1 MGKVDYGDTGIEEI
15 LVIDPRGPTEI
26 PLGDL
31 VDNEHI
37 INFTDPTIRVVLAK
51 DEGSKAK
58 PGEVRVEHH
67 VRGKALPPSA
77 VKTRKGCRYELAD
90 GLLRGRND
98 IVVRAGDRE
107 EFHFPLFYRT
117 HVTEWVE
124 SLLKALILV
133 VVVKTFVVQAFFIPT
148 GSMEDTLFPSD
159 YILVEKVSS
168 LFHRPATGD
177 VIVFQYPEDPTKDFI
192 KRKVADAGD
201 RVAVRQKRFL
211 VNGQCMD
218 ERSFAVHKDTRP
230 FVLPQ
235 RDFMPEIEIPPAH
248 SWAQGDNR
256 DNSQDSRFWG
266 PLPDY
271 RLKGRALA
279 IYWPL
284 TRWGLIRPDV
294 GTPRALDDCAPLTVP
309 GQEPE

>member
-1 MGKVDYGDTGIEEI
+1 MGKVDYGDTGIQEI

-26 PLGDL
+26 PLSDL

-37 INFTDPTIRVVLAK
+37 INFTHPTIRVVLA
-51 DEGSKAK
+51 EGEDGKKVHAK
-58 PGEVRVEHH
+58 EVRLEHH
-67 VRGKALPPSA
+67 VRGKPLPEGA
-77 VKTRKGCRYELAD
+77 VKGRKGLRFEISD

-98 IVVRAGDRE
+98 IVVQAGENE

-117 HVTEWVE
+117 HLTEWIE

-168 LFHRPATGD
+168 LFGRPATGD

-201 RVAVRQKRFL
+201 VVAVRDKHFF
-211 VNGQCMD
+211 VNGKCMD
-218 ERSFAVHKDTRP
+218 EAGFAVHKDTRP

-235 RDFMPEIEIPPAH
+235 RDYMPDVRIPEAH

-284 TRWGLIRPDV
+284 SRWGLIRPAV
-294 GTPRALDDCAPLTVP
+294 GEAHDPGDCADLVRP
-309 GQEPE
+309 GAGE